1 MIRQDFL
8 RKLICVIFSKD
19 TLSKEV
25 FIWMNIFDLL
35 PTFNGTVEIPQC
47 VSIMMNQ
54 NNYNKPD
61 GMMFEV
67 EDGDYKT
74 TYTAYVT
81 KMYNAYD
88 IVVFEVRE
96 KKSWGTWKIEYIRL
110 IGGFNTSLST

>member
-1 MIRQDFL
+1 
-8 RKLICVIFSKD
+8 
-19 TLSKEV
+19 
-25 FIWMNIFDLL
+25 MNIFDLL